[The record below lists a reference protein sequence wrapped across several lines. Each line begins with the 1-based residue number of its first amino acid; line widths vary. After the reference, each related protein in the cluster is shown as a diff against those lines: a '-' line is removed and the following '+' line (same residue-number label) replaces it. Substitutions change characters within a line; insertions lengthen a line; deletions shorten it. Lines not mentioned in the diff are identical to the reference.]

1 MEDEI
6 WKTIEEFPNYAISNK
21 GEVINKKTKR
31 ILKSHI
37 DKDGYYKVILSYTKP
52 QKHKFIHRLLANA
65 FVPNPD
71 NLPYVDHIDRDKK
84 NNLLTNL
91 RWVNRTQNNQNTD
104 TRGQSGYKGVFLKK
118 SKFNLKKPY
127 EVYINYN
134 KTRFFVGAFSTPEEA
149 AIAYNK
155 KAYEIY
161 GDNARLN
168 ILPDNYYFM

>member
-31 ILKSHI
+31 ILKQSNVG
-37 DKDGYYKVILSYTKP
+37 GYLKVSLFDNEKKTIKSI
-52 QKHKFIHRLLANA
+52 HKLLANT
-65 FVPNPD
+65 FISNPD
-71 NLPYVDHIDRDKK
+71 NLPIVDHIDNDTM
-84 NNLLTNL
+84 NNSLENL
-91 RWVNRTQNNQNTD
+91 RWASRSLNCHNISAYGKYD
-104 TRGQSGYKGVFLKK
+104 YKGVRDSGRKSNPYRADIGYNGKK
-118 SKFNLKKPY
+118 ISLGNF
-127 EVYINYN
+127 E
-134 KTRFFVGAFSTPEEA
+134 TPEMA

-168 ILPDNYYFM
+168 VLPDNYYFM